1 MGNDLVEVIE
11 KKREMLNKAI
21 TESKERGIKFATA
34 ERDYQIAKTKK
45 AFIWQEQGIKATFI
59 AEMIRGDD
67 EIANLRWERDC
78 CEVLY
83 DSAKDF
89 INGVKLELRLLE
101 AQLDREWKN

>member
-1 MGNDLVEVIE
+1 MGNDLVALIE
-11 KKREMLNKAI
+11 SKREMLNKAI
-21 TESKERGIKFATA
+21 YESKERGIKFATA

-45 AFIWQEQGIKATFI
+45 AFIWQEGGHKATFI
-59 AEMIRGDD
+59 AEMIRGDE

-83 DSAKDF
+83 DSAKDY

-101 AQLDREWKN
+101 SQLDREWNS